1 MIDWFNL
8 ASNTL
13 WIVALALALATLS
26 YASWQASWLKVSFR
40 SVVDGFGIQVALHIA
55 GLLFCLGLA
64 ASSTPIWQVILWLL
78 LALGF
83 IVQLFFL
90 LRARKA
96 SPSK

>member
-8 ASNTL
+8 AANTL
-13 WIVALALALATLS
+13 WIVALALALAALS
-26 YASWQASWLKVSFR
+26 YASWQASLMKVSLR
-40 SVVDGFGIQVALHIA
+40 SVVDGFGIQVVLYTA

-64 ASSTPIWQVILWLL
+64 ATSTPLWQVILWLL

-83 IVQLFFL
+83 IVQLFFF

-96 SPSK
+96 SPGK